1 MATKYPFKIQPVFG
15 LSLLVCGLTF
25 TSCGSKPAALKSQP
39 PAHGELDG
47 LNGAAFSTTNKRLE
61 KSSGTALISPAVIES
76 RAAAD
81 VTSKPTASS
90 PESAAKSIVQTLP
103 QLIKTADLSLKVKS
117 IEPALAEVRNL
128 VKQTKGDIY
137 NFEDQKPNDA
147 ESHHQVSMEIKVPQT
162 QLDDVLAKFGKLG
175 TITNQKVKAEDVT
188 TQLVDIDARLKN
200 LRQEE
205 TMISKIM
212 ERAGSVKDV
221 LGVSKELSRVRSE
234 IESIDATQKSLRGR
248 VAYSTINL
256 QLEESVATIKDS
268 GNPIGVRVGET
279 WNSST
284 HMVGETAT
292 NLVLLLIGLVPFIP
306 LFALGGGAFY
316 LYHRVKPKVQPEPRP
331 ILDPSLEPI
340 EPS

>member
-1 MATKYPFKIQPVFG
+1 MATKYLFKIEPVLG
-15 LSLLVCGLTF
+15 LSLLICGLTF
-25 TSCGSKPAALKSQP
+25 TSCGSKPNELSQRSKSGATEAAPMANKV
-39 PAHGELDG
+39 AANVGELSADSQQSI
-47 LNGAAFSTTNKRLE
+47 APKPEVSSASTPN
-61 KSSGTALISPAVIES
+61 SV
-76 RAAAD
+76 
-81 VTSKPTASS
+81 
-90 PESAAKSIVQTLP
+90 VQTLP

-117 IEPALAEVRNL
+117 IAPALAEVRNL

-137 NFEDQKPNDA
+137 NFEDQKPNDV

-162 QLDDVLAKFGKLG
+162 QLDESLAKISKLG
-175 TITNQKVKAEDVT
+175 TITNQTVKAEDVT

-212 ERAGSVKDV
+212 ERAGSIKDV
-221 LGVSKELSRVRSE
+221 LSVSKELSRVRSE

-256 QLEESVATIKDS
+256 HLEESVATIKDS
-268 GNPIGVRVGET
+268 GNPLGVRVGET

-284 HMVGETAT
+284 HIVGETAT

-316 LYHRVKPKVQPEPRP
+316 LYRRAKPNVQPEVRP
-331 ILDPSLEPI
+331 NLDPI

>member
-1 MATKYPFKIQPVFG
+1 MTTKSLFKIEPILG
-15 LSLLVCGLTF
+15 LSLLICGLTF
-25 TSCGSKPAALKSQP
+25 TSCGSKPTELSQRTRSEAPTAAPMANKVAANTENLSADSQQSF
-39 PAHGELDG
+39 A
-47 LNGAAFSTTNKRLE
+47 
-61 KSSGTALISPAVIES
+61 
-76 RAAAD
+76 
-81 VTSKPTASS
+81 SKPEASTA
-90 PESAAKSIVQTLP
+90 PPPNSIVQTLP

-147 ESHHQVSMEIKVPQT
+147 ESHHQISMEIKVPQT
-162 QLDDVLAKFGKLG
+162 QLDEVLAKFGKLG

-205 TMISKIM
+205 MMISKIM

-221 LGVSKELSRVRSE
+221 LSVSKELSRVRSE

-268 GNPIGVRVGET
+268 GNPIGLRVGET

-284 HMVGETAT
+284 HMVGETVT

-316 LYHRVKPKVQPEPRP
+316 LYRRAKPKVQPEAKP
-331 ILDPSLEPI
+331 ILDPSLDPI

>member
-1 MATKYPFKIQPVFG
+1 MATKYLFKIEPVLG
-15 LSLLVCGLTF
+15 LSLLICGLTF
-25 TSCGSKPAALKSQP
+25 TSCGSKPNELSQ
-39 PAHGELDG
+39 
-47 LNGAAFSTTNKRLE
+47 R
-61 KSSGTALISPAVIES
+61 S
-76 RAAAD
+76 RSEAPAAAPMANKVAANAGESSAD
-81 VTSKPTASS
+81 SQQSVASKPEASPTS
-90 PESAAKSIVQTLP
+90 PSNSVVQTLP

-117 IEPALAEVRNL
+117 IAPALAEVRNL

-162 QLDDVLAKFGKLG
+162 QLDEVLAKFGKLG

-221 LGVSKELSRVRSE
+221 LSVSKELSRVRSE

-268 GNPIGVRVGET
+268 GNPLGVRVSET

-292 NLVLLLIGLVPFIP
+292 NLVLLLIGLVPFLP
-306 LFALGGGAFY
+306 LFLLGGGALY
-316 LYHRVKPKVQPEPRP
+316 LYRRAKPKIQPEVEPS
-331 ILDPSLEPI
+331 LDPVE
-340 EPS
+340 